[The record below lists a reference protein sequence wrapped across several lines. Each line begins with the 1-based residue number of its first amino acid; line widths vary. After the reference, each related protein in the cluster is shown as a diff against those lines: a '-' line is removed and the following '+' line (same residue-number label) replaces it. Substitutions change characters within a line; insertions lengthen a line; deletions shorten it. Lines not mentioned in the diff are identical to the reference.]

1 MNYIKVKGLSKSYSD
16 INALKNLSM
25 EIEAG
30 TLFGILGPNGA
41 GKSTLI
47 KILATLIEPDSGE
60 VFINNINLIKN
71 SRKIRELIGY
81 VAQDIAL
88 DKILTGRE
96 LLDFQSDLY
105 HINKNKKFSSNKNS
119 FLYNHE
125 EKKYSVFY
133 KNTQRNKMFNLFQG
147 NTENKLKALKIAE
160 ELADKS
166 TLTILRKGLRDI
178 SS

>member
-1 MNYIKVKGLSKSYSD
+1 M
-16 INALKNLSM
+16 INFFAILV
-25 EIEAG
+25 II
-30 TLFGILGPNGA
+30 FIGILLLVFKR
-41 GKSTLI
+41 KSFKKSII
-47 KILATLIEPDSGE
+47 KG
-60 VFINNINLIKN
+60 NLFSIK
-71 SRKIRELIGY
+71 L
-81 VAQDIAL
+81 
-88 DKILTGRE
+88 
-96 LLDFQSDLY
+96 
-105 HINKNKKFSSNKNS
+105 NKNKKFSSNKNS

-178 SS
+178 SPEVV